1 VRSDVTL
8 IGVYDADGTTSGE
21 IRYWFSARFGR
32 AHCSLCEITHGV
44 FREKPGWRSA
54 RDALAIEFTTLHRNE
69 APADVIAAASGE
81 FPVVV
86 ARTPSET
93 TVVLNAKDLESL
105 DGDSDRFI
113 TELNAACIRMGLGS
127 IQDGPGI

>member
-1 VRSDVTL
+1 MRSDVTL
-8 IGVYDADGTTSGE
+8 VGVYDADGTTSGE
-21 IRYWFSARFGR
+21 IRYWFSARFGWS
-32 AHCSLCEITHGV
+32 HCSLCEITHGA

-54 RDALAIEFTTLHRNE
+54 RDSLAIEFTTFHRND

-86 ARTPSET
+86 ARTISEI
-93 TVVLNAKDLESL
+93 TVVLDAKELASL

-113 TELNAACIRMGLGS
+113 TALDAACVRLGLGS
-127 IQDGPGI
+127 IQGSSEL